1 MYSMSSINAS
11 CMRALQIEPHSVA
24 DLRERLPP
32 LGGYLQHFLSLAS
45 PLLFFSSNRYC
56 YYNMVVTTVPQPR
69 DTYLLWKRFSFPSE
83 DGPKSAFAVPTW
95 VANQLN
101 SAYSVMLGMLMA
113 QVWTIIIATVLY
125 YLLKW
130 RQKKKGENKSFH
142 PLVPIL
148 WNNRGELLGS
158 FMETFKYT
166 QEGTEKIRIWMVG
179 ILILVLIAYIGQTAL
194 SIIVPPLIILNN
206 TAPVNPSAV
215 YVPTVKDDNPSTA
228 ALYVLEVPS
237 ALRAVGSTGSAKGLI
252 DQRVTITP
260 TETLGKTSDGE
271 SIIGISYSYDVTG
284 ADFGLQRYPELTLNV
299 SGSCVTDYSFFVKS
313 TNSTPYL
320 VDWYTI
326 YNKTESASLFD
337 GREPIASFYPGD
349 SFIKGALETSN
360 ATWAALVSSTQRSSF
375 TAGTDPWYLTETIP
389 KANTDT
395 AYRVRSARP
404 VLSCWEDNVWSYKGH
419 NSTVLGLNSTLL
431 PGLDLSAGVQFIF
444 AAHLAQP
451 MILTVASHLGLSA
464 LLSTTTAVSQI
475 FDAGASSIQNDLS
488 RLIQAAFIATSN
500 VLTDT
505 TLYPPNSDQALENW
519 VTGLSGVGDF
529 VVWSPDA
536 SALSMN
542 VLISIPSLLAGVWL
556 LATLLLFLTPVKIIN
571 GLDSGLMF
579 TAIKQEKPDFNP
591 IHDKPGVILQE

>member
-1 MYSMSSINAS
+1 
-11 CMRALQIEPHSVA
+11 
-24 DLRERLPP
+24 
-32 LGGYLQHFLSLAS
+32 
-45 PLLFFSSNRYC
+45 
-56 YYNMVVTTVPQPR
+56 MVVTTVPQPR

-83 DGPKSAFAVPTW
+83 DGPKNAFAVPTW

-113 QVWTIIIATVLY
+113 QVWTIIIATILY

-130 RQKKKGENKSFH
+130 RRKRKGESKSFH

-179 ILILVLIAYIGQTAL
+179 ILFLVLIAYIGQTAL
-194 SIIVPPLIILNN
+194 SIIVPPLIIVNN
-206 TAPVNPSAV
+206 TAPVNPNAV
-215 YVPTVKDDNPSTA
+215 YVPTVKSDNPSTA

-237 ALRAVGSTGSAKGLI
+237 ALRAVGSTGSAKELL

-260 TETLGKTSDGE
+260 TDTLGKTSDGE
-271 SIIGISYSYDVTG
+271 PIIGISYSYDVTG
-284 ADFGLQRYPELTLNV
+284 ADFGLQKYPELTLNV
-299 SGSCVTDYSFFVKS
+299 SGSCVTDYSFFVKT

-337 GREPIASFYPGD
+337 GREPVAFFYPGD

-360 ATWAALVSSTQRSSF
+360 TTWAALVSSTQRSSF
-375 TAGTDPWYLTETIP
+375 TAGTDPWYLTESIP
-389 KANTDT
+389 NANTDT

-431 PGLDLSAGVQFIF
+431 PGLELSQGVQFIF
-444 AAHLAQP
+444 SAHLYQP
-451 MILTVASHLGLSA
+451 MIFTVASHLGLSA

-475 FDAGASSIQNDLS
+475 FDAGASSIQTDLS
-488 RLIQAAFIATSN
+488 RLVQAAFIATSN

-505 TLYPPNSDQALENW
+505 TLYPPNSDQKLENW
-519 VTGLSGVGDF
+519 VAGLSGVGDF

-556 LATLLLFLTPVKIIN
+556 LATLLLFLTPVKVIN

-579 TAIKQEKPDFNP
+579 TAIKQENPDFDP
-591 IHDKPGVILQE
+591 VHDKPGATLQEVSNNIDVEKGSQSTGDDKKGPTQTTAAVITSIDSESGQKEEDKN

>member
-1 MYSMSSINAS
+1 
-11 CMRALQIEPHSVA
+11 
-24 DLRERLPP
+24 
-32 LGGYLQHFLSLAS
+32 
-45 PLLFFSSNRYC
+45 
-56 YYNMVVTTVPQPR
+56 MVVTTVPQPR

-83 DGPKSAFAVPTW
+83 DGPKDAFAVPTW

-130 RQKKKGENKSFH
+130 RRKKNGEAKSFH

-166 QEGTEKIRIWMVG
+166 QEGTERIHIWMVG

-194 SIIVPPLIILNN
+194 NIIVPPLIILNN

-215 YVPTVKDDNPSTA
+215 YVPIVKDDNPSTA

-313 TNSTPYL
+313 TNSTPFL

-349 SFIKGALETSN
+349 SLIKGALKTSN

-375 TAGTDPWYLTETIP
+375 TAGTDPWYLTETISN
-389 KANTDT
+389 ADTDT
-395 AYRVRSARP
+395 AYQVRSARP

-419 NSTVLGLNSTLL
+419 NSTVSGLNSTLL

-475 FDAGASSIQNDLS
+475 FDAGASSIRNDLS
-488 RLIQAAFIATSN
+488 RLVQAAFIATSN

-505 TLYPPNSDQALENW
+505 TLYPPNSDQTLENW
-519 VTGLSGVGDF
+519 VTGQSGVGDF

-556 LATLLLFLTPVKIIN
+556 LATILLFLTPVKIIN

-591 IHDKPGVILQE
+591 VHDKPGVTLQE

>member
-1 MYSMSSINAS
+1 
-11 CMRALQIEPHSVA
+11 
-24 DLRERLPP
+24 
-32 LGGYLQHFLSLAS
+32 
-45 PLLFFSSNRYC
+45 
-56 YYNMVVTTVPQPR
+56 MVVTTVPQPR

-83 DGPKSAFAVPTW
+83 DGPKNAFAVPTW

-130 RQKKKGENKSFH
+130 RQKKKGESKSFH

-271 SIIGISYSYDVTG
+271 SIIGISYSYNVTG

-299 SGSCVTDYSFFVKS
+299 GGSCVTDYSFFVKS

-337 GREPIASFYPGD
+337 GREPIASFYPGE

-375 TAGTDPWYLTETIP
+375 TAGTDPWYLTETITN
-389 KANTDT
+389 ADTDT

-431 PGLDLSAGVQFIF
+431 PGLDLSDGMQFIF

-475 FDAGASSIQNDLS
+475 FDAGTSSIQNDLS
-488 RLIQAAFIATSN
+488 RLVQAAFIATSN

-505 TLYPPNSDQALENW
+505 TLYPPNSDQTLENW

-556 LATLLLFLTPVKIIN
+556 LATLLLFLTPVKVIN

-591 IHDKPGVILQE
+591 VHDKPGAALQE

>member
-1 MYSMSSINAS
+1 
-11 CMRALQIEPHSVA
+11 
-24 DLRERLPP
+24 
-32 LGGYLQHFLSLAS
+32 
-45 PLLFFSSNRYC
+45 
-56 YYNMVVTTVPQPR
+56 MVVTTVPQPR

-83 DGPKSAFAVPTW
+83 DGPKDAFAVPTW

-130 RQKKKGENKSFH
+130 RRKKNGEAKSFH

-166 QEGTEKIRIWMVG
+166 QEGTERIHIWMVG

-194 SIIVPPLIILNN
+194 NIIVPPLIILNN

-215 YVPTVKDDNPSTA
+215 YVPIVKDDNPSTA

-313 TNSTPYL
+313 TNSTPFL

-349 SFIKGALETSN
+349 SLIKGALKTSN

-375 TAGTDPWYLTETIP
+375 TAGTDPWYLTETISN
-389 KANTDT
+389 ADTDT
-395 AYRVRSARP
+395 AYQVRSARP

-419 NSTVLGLNSTLL
+419 NSTVSGLNSTLL

-475 FDAGASSIQNDLS
+475 FDAGASSIRNDLS
-488 RLIQAAFIATSN
+488 RLVQAAFIATSN

-505 TLYPPNSDQALENW
+505 TLYPPNSDQTLENW
-519 VTGLSGVGDF
+519 VTGQSGVGDF

-556 LATLLLFLTPVKIIN
+556 LATILLFLTPVKIIN

-591 IHDKPGVILQE
+591 VHDKPGVTLQEVSDNVDVEKGSHSTGDDKKGPVQATEAVITSIDAGSDRNEETET